1 MRAWDVNR
9 KEGDMNN
16 LQYLYMVNDDF
27 QQFVNSHLV
36 IFERWYTDDLG
47 ETRIVDDIEAHN
59 WLMAERYGSG
69 SDYNDGNLP
78 EPCLR
83 LDFGGNEFNSV
94 ELGDGTGFVRVGAA
108 YNAIDNLTKEI
119 ATARYGMDFIMTRFP
134 LIKENTIITDEAK
147 INLITK
153 VLNLLVAEEP
163 SINRRLNNW
172 ICGLTSMQEDE
183 PDYNSEN
190 MEYIM
195 NLVTKSFEK
204 IFVPEYNYDFEEL
217 KNKLNILKGFF
228 KNNPKF
234 SDFVLPKI
242 SLIILQCVVKY
253 WQVELNG
260 SENVKDNEVILKVT
274 DFFSQNNYNELLW
287 ISLAEKL
294 KSIIEKKDQENNE
307 QNNINI
313 DILKNFNEI
322 SEQKIL
328 EKLDE
333 NINQLKFCLI
343 FIDISTNEGR
353 IMNYLPIIMHLLN
366 IYFFHFLY
374 FVNLN
379 YHRTDP
385 YQ

>member
-1 MRAWDVNR
+1 MKYLSQKVITYEELMKNPKEKQQELIEFYYPNVNTTII
-9 KEGDMNN
+9 NA
-16 LQYLYMVNDDF
+16 
-27 QQFVNSHLV
+27 
-36 IFERWYTDDLG
+36 LG
-47 ETRIVDDIEAHN
+47 EITQD
-59 WLMAERYGSG
+59 
-69 SDYNDGNLP
+69 
-78 EPCLR
+78 
-83 LDFGGNEFNSV
+83 
-94 ELGDGTGFVRVGAA
+94 
-108 YNAIDNLTKEI
+108 KEI

-260 SENVKDNEVILKVT
+260 SENVKDNVEVIV
-274 DFFSQNNYNELLW
+274 DFLRN
-287 ISLAEKL
+287 K
-294 KSIIEKKDQENNE
+294 
-307 QNNINI
+307 
-313 DILKNFNEI
+313 
-322 SEQKIL
+322 
-328 EKLDE
+328 
-333 NINQLKFCLI
+333 
-343 FIDISTNEGR
+343 TN
-353 IMNYLPIIMHLLN
+353 
-366 IYFFHFLY
+366 
-374 FVNLN
+374 
-379 YHRTDP
+379 D
-385 YQ
+385 